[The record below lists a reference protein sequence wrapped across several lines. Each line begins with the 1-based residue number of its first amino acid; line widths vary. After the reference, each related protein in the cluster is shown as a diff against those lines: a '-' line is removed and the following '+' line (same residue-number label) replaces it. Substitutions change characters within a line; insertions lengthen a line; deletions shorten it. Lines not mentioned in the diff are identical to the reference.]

1 MAPVA
6 DHRSVSALEEKD
18 RSCPDGTAAR
28 HVQAIWL
35 LAKGHDIAEV
45 SATVS

>member
-1 MAPVA
+1 MAQVA
-6 DHRSVSALEEKD
+6 DPLSVSALKEKD

-28 HVQAIWL
+28 PVQAIWL
-35 LAKGHDIAEV
+35 LAKGHDIAAV